1 MSCAS
6 LTISGVKR
14 LALCAPVLLAGC
26 YTYAP
31 VQPNSLQPGMGVRA
45 RISATAAEQV
55 APLLGVSDAR
65 VLTGKL
71 IDNASGTM
79 IVEVP
84 TMVPARAGASAQSL
98 YQRISIAPGQLVE
111 LESRQLDRG
120 KTAIVVGAAAI
131 IVGSGAYAAM
141 KGGPGLDRPPG
152 GSSTDA
158 RVPLLRLRF

>member
-1 MSCAS
+1 
-6 LTISGVKR
+6 
-14 LALCAPVLLAGC
+14 
-26 YTYAP
+26 
-31 VQPNSLQPGMGVRA
+31 MGVRA
-45 RISATAAEQV
+45 RISANAAEQI

-71 IDNASGTM
+71 VENSSGAM

-111 LESRQLDRG
+111 LESRQLDRT
-120 KTAIVVGAAAI
+120 KTGLVVGATVVIGTSAAI
-131 IVGSGAYAAM
+131 AAF

-158 RVPLLRLRF
+158 RIPLLRLHF

>member
-1 MSCAS
+1 
-6 LTISGVKR
+6 
-14 LALCAPVLLAGC
+14 
-26 YTYAP
+26 
-31 VQPNSLQPGMGVRA
+31 MGVRA
-45 RISATAAEQV
+45 RITASAAEQV

-71 IDNASGTM
+71 VDNASGTM

-98 YQRISIAPGQLVE
+98 YQRISIAPNQVVE
-111 LESRQLDRG
+111 LESRQLDRTR
-120 KTAIVVGAAAI
+120 TALVVGATVFVGTTAAI
-131 IVGSGAYAAM
+131 AAF

-158 RVPLLRLRF
+158 KIPLLRLHF

>member
-1 MSCAS
+1 MF
-6 LTISGVKR
+6 
-14 LALCAPVLLAGC
+14 LAGC

-31 VQPNSLQPGMGVRA
+31 VQASSLQPGMGVRA
-45 RISATAAEQV
+45 RITASASEQV

-65 VLTGKL
+65 VLVGKL
-71 IDNASGTM
+71 IDNSSGTM

-98 YQRISIAPGQLVE
+98 YQRISIAPAQLVE

-120 KTAIVVGAAAI
+120 KTAIVVGAVVVIGTSAAI
-131 IVGSGAYAAM
+131 AAF

-158 RVPLLRLRF
+158 RLPLVRLHF